1 MDPKAAA
8 KVGVAVLIGIA
19 LFWGAWRF
27 FAHLNLNR
35 YSLYVVFEDTRGLQ
49 RQTSVRMN
57 GVPIGEV
64 KEIKLDPDTLKPVV
78 HLMID
83 NRYRDKIPDDSVIR
97 ITSGILITNPQIEI
111 TPGKSATTLKP
122 DTYWP
127 EPYVQKAPAG
137 TLAQI
142 SPEAD
147 RAVRQLTASLES
159 LTPKLSQSLDQIQGI
174 LKRTDAMLAN
184 FQATSESARSLLT
197 DPKIRQT
204 LHATLDDLRAVA
216 HDAHLTAKT
225 LGAELRSTVKRNS
238 SKLDELADNAIDILQ
253 KLADTVD
260 AARGMV
266 TKLSEQVSDPRLQQ
280 SLQEAVD
287 LTKTT
292 IARFNQIATDIHQ
305 LTGDPGVQS
314 NLKTTVT
321 RLKEATE
328 KGLEVAEKADR
339 LLTKISEAAGAA
351 PRLGIGRPSFSV
363 DFLGRTREPRFRSDI
378 GMRLPIGHESALH
391 LGIYDF
397 AETYKLNAQYETPLG
412 GLGSFRYGIYASKLG
427 VGFDWQSAP
436 GTRFTLDAFSPN
448 NFQMDARALFRLN
461 DDFSLWLG
469 ADSIFKRTTPLLG
482 VRLTR

>member
-1 MDPKAAA
+1 MDPRAAA
-8 KVGVAVLIGIA
+8 KVGIMVLIGIV
-19 LFWGAWRF
+19 LFWGVWRF
-27 FAHLNLNR
+27 FAHLNLHR
-35 YSLYVVFEDTRGLQ
+35 FPLYAVFDNTKGLQ

-64 KEIKLDPDTLKPVV
+64 KAIELDPRTLKPIV

-83 NRYRDKIPDDSVIR
+83 NLYRNKIPADSVIR

-111 TPGKSATTLKP
+111 TPGQSTTTFKP
-122 DTYWP
+122 GDYWP
-127 EPYVQKAPAG
+127 EQYVQKEPPG
-137 TLAQI
+137 MLAQL
-142 SPEAD
+142 SPEAEQ
-147 RAVRQLTASLES
+147 AVRQLTASLEA
-159 LTPKLSQSLDQIQGI
+159 LTPKLSQTLDQLQGI

-184 FQATSESARSLLT
+184 LQVASGSARSLLT

-204 LHATLDDLRAVA
+204 LHATLEDLRAIS
-216 HDAHLTAKT
+216 HDARITANT
-225 LGAELRSTVKRNS
+225 LSAELRSTIKRNS
-238 SKLDELADNAIDILQ
+238 SKLDELAEGAIEILQ
-253 KLADTVD
+253 KMADTVD

-280 SLQEAVD
+280 SLQETVD
-287 LTKTT
+287 LAKTT

-305 LTGDPGVQS
+305 LTGDPSVQS

-328 KGLEVAEKADR
+328 RGLEVAEKADR

-351 PRLGIGRPSFSV
+351 PRFGIGRPSFSV
-363 DFLGRTREPRFRSDI
+363 DFLGRTQEPHFRSDI
-378 GMRLPIGHESALH
+378 GMRLPIGQEGALRV
-391 LGIYDF
+391 GIYDF

-412 GLGSFRYGIYASKLG
+412 RFGNFRYGIYASKLG
-427 VGFDWQSAP
+427 VGFDWLSTL

-448 NFQMDARALFRLN
+448 NFQLDARALIRIN